1 MRNKEKYD
9 FNKCRIAYNNARE
22 RYEIIYANILFTLPY
37 ELKHDDVLA
46 LLEWLERVEN
56 EKSTKYLQP

>member
-9 FNKCRIAYNNARE
+9 FNKCKIAYNNAKE
-22 RYEIIYANILFTLPY
+22 RYEIIYANIIFTLPY

-46 LLEWLERVEN
+46 LLQWLERVE
-56 EKSTKYLQP
+56 K